1 MMRDYFVND
10 FKLISIKTDGD
21 EASGYCKCEDCGIEY
36 RLDTEKFY
44 DIRFAGNNWRRL
56 CSRCTLAT
64 IFENNTVSEII
75 SRFEDDGL
83 KEADYDG

>member
-1 MMRDYFVND
+1 MRAYLISD
-10 FKLISIKTDGD
+10 FKLMTIYADKMDAEGF
-21 EASGYCKCEDCGIEY
+21 CKCEDCGIEH
-36 RLDTEKFY
+36 RKDTERFY
-44 DIRFAGNNWRRL
+44 DIKFAGNKWRRL
-56 CSRCTLAT
+56 CTRCTLAT